1 MTARKIHSLLSLCFQ
16 VENLIPQNPALT
28 SPVSQTPKNTDPQAG
43 MCSWLVSDGTDKT
56 LVGLTESRL
65 TPKHHPSE
73 HGRCPQE
80 PINILGNK
88 MQSQHSGLSD
98 PFPVCFAHLLC
109 RSKFTVKEVATLCL
123 NSSILGPCIIQ
134 RKDPHHPLTNT

>member
-1 MTARKIHSLLSLCFQ
+1 
-16 VENLIPQNPALT
+16 
-28 SPVSQTPKNTDPQAG
+28 
-43 MCSWLVSDGTDKT
+43 MCSWLVSDGIDKT

-88 MQSQHSGLSD
+88 MQSQHSGLSG

-109 RSKFTVKEVATLCL
+109 RSKFTVKIVATLCL

-134 RKDPHHPLTNT
+134 RKDPHHALTNTGYSHLYDLKHLDRT